1 MDLART
7 MQIIHYLPLLFNYA
21 ALYHVFKADGK
32 ASPVR
37 RQPQGALHAVLITV
51 LAVGLLVAYSLTH
64 STQRV
69 YHNDLDE
76 FNGSFWMG
84 LCVAIVVVTILLF
97 RIPIKE
103 EIKKVLDTGAK
114 GFRVS
119 SLIY

>member
-1 MDLART
+1 
-7 MQIIHYLPLLFNYA
+7 MQIIHYLPLVFNYA

-37 RQPQGALHAVLITV
+37 RPPQGALHAAFVTV
-51 LAVGLLVAYSLTH
+51 LAVGLLVTYLLTH

-84 LCVAIVVVTILLF
+84 LCVAVVVVTILLF

-103 EIKKVLDTGAK
+103 EIQKVLEGGAK
-114 GFRVS
+114 NFRVS